1 MKEIEIKV
9 KGMVCEGC
17 ENRLKAVL
25 SVIDGVK
32 SVEANHNSGIVT
44 VNAREDIDITILKEA
59 IVDIGFEVVEG

>member
-9 KGMVCEGC
+9 NGMVCDGC

-25 SVIDGVK
+25 SAIDGVK

>member
-32 SVEANHNSGIVT
+32 SVEANHNSGIIT
-44 VNAREDIDITILKEA
+44 VNAREDIDIAILKEA